1 MITFKPF
8 IWQVSKVSTRFVYFL
23 SGFVPEAVLIS
34 ILVVLDTEVYAQS
47 NGTIIR
53 GGHQTKNRDS

>member
-8 IWQVSKVSTRFVYFL
+8 IWQVSKVSTRFEYFL
-23 SGFVPEAVLIS
+23 PGFVPEAVLIS
-34 ILVVLDTEVYAQS
+34 ILVVLDTEVYALS

-53 GGHQTKNRDS
+53 EDHQTKNRDS